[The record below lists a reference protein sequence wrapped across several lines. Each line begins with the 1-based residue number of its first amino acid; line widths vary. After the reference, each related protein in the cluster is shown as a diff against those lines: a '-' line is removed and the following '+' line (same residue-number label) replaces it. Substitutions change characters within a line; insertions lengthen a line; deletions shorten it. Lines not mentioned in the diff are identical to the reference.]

1 MATITKTVNQTLL
14 ALQSMASNATVVG
27 SAVDV
32 STKIGAAFV
41 GIHFGRRTA
50 SALSEGVLFRVE
62 GSTKSS
68 GNGYWFPIGLV
79 KTGVAA
85 AESEAVSGTVN
96 AGSTTIGLA
105 TTANIGSSSVPG
117 SYELYIDNSTIGDSE
132 FQRVTAVTL
141 NTSATIEDALT
152 NAQTGSTVYT
162 QAQFFGLQF
171 DITSI
176 TRIRVVADGHNTGQA
191 VAIEAY
197 MVTGDSI
204 G

>member
-1 MATITKTVNQTLL
+1 
-14 ALQSMASNATVVG
+14 MASNATVVG

-32 STKIGAAFV
+32 STKIGGAFI

-50 SALSEGVLFRVE
+50 AALTEGVLFRVE

-68 GNGYWFPIGLV
+68 GNGYWFPIGMV
-79 KTGVAA
+79 KTGIAA
-85 AESEAVSGTVN
+85 AESEPVSGTVN
-96 AGSTTIGLA
+96 AGTTTITLSSTT
-105 TTANIGSSSVPG
+105 NIGSTSVPG
-117 SYELYIDNSTIGDSE
+117 SFELYIDNSTIANSE
-132 FQRVTAVTL
+132 FQRITSIST

-171 DITSI
+171 DITDI